1 MVAASG
7 QIDGTYAQL
16 HVRSVSADVVCQ
28 ECSSVTSLCLPFAFP
43 ISLGFFSVIG
53 AHELL

>member
-16 HVRSVSADVVCQ
+16 HVSSVSADVVCQ
-28 ECSSVTSLCLPFAFP
+28 ECSSVTSLCLPFPFP